1 MSSRFR
7 VYRWRAALAVGA
19 VGLSSAAYAGEPV
32 VSGSGAWC
40 APRCDQLVIDWNQ
53 TAHQFF
59 AAENGHA
66 DPLGASRTMA
76 MMHLAM
82 HDAVNAVKP
91 RYASYALQERAA
103 GADAAVAAVTA
114 AHNVLLAIHPKQAG
128 LLKAQLQ
135 GALQD
140 AGQGAAVESGKA
152 LGARAAKAILDRC
165 ANDGSTARETYTPGT
180 RAGEYRY
187 TPGFD
192 FIALPQWRRVQPFAL
207 RDPSQFR
214 VVAPPALDSAAYTRA
229 YEEVKR
235 LGAAEGARRTA
246 DQMHYAAFWYE
257 FSEIGWNRIARVV
270 ARQKPMD
277 LAERARMFALVN
289 VALADSYIAGW
300 DSKMHYDAW
309 RPVTAI
315 RLAANDGN
323 PATQPDAKW
332 SSMLP
337 TPPIQDHP
345 STHSALGAAAAE
357 VLQQVFGRDD
367 VAFVFT
373 SSSADVANPAR
384 RFASFSDAARENADS
399 RVMAGLHFRFATD
412 AGLQL
417 GRQVGDTAATQ
428 ILQPLADSAANE
440 QAFGS
445 TDRSSSA
452 N

>member
-1 MSSRFR
+1 MSTRFL
-7 VYRWRAALAVGA
+7 VHRWNSALAVIA
-19 VGLSSAAYAGEPV
+19 LV
-32 VSGSGAWC
+32 VSGAAHAGAPASPAESSWC
-40 APRCDQLVIDWNQ
+40 APRCDQLVIDWNH
-53 TAHQFF
+53 TAHQVF

-82 HDAVNAVKP
+82 HDAVNAVQP
-91 RYASYALQERAA
+91 RYAAYALRERAA

-114 AHNVLLAIHPKQAG
+114 AHDVLLALHPKQAV
-128 LLKAQLQ
+128 LLKAQWQ
-135 GALQD
+135 SALQE
-140 AGQGAAVESGKA
+140 AGKGAAVESGKS
-152 LGARAAKAILDRC
+152 LGARAARAILERR
-165 ANDGSTARETYTPGT
+165 AADGSNANESYTPGT

-187 TPGFD
+187 TPGFE
-192 FIALPQWRRVQPFAL
+192 FIALPHWRNLQPFGL
-207 RDPSQFR
+207 RDPAQFR
-214 VVAPPALDSAAYTRA
+214 VAAPPALDSAAYARA
-229 YEEVKR
+229 FEEVKR
-235 LGAAEGARRTA
+235 LGGAEGAQRTA
-246 DQMHYAAFWYE
+246 DQSHFAAFWYE
-257 FSEIGWNRIARVV
+257 FSEIGWNRVARVV
-270 ARQKPMD
+270 ARQQPMD

-300 DSKMHYDAW
+300 DSKMHYNAW

-323 PATQPDAKW
+323 PATQPDLKW

-357 VLQQVFGRDD
+357 VLAQVLGRDD
-367 VAFVFT
+367 VAFAFT
-373 SSSADVANPAR
+373 STSADAANPAR

-417 GRQVGDTAATQ
+417 GRLVGAAAVAQ
-428 ILQPLADSAANE
+428 ILQPIASSAAA
-440 QAFGS
+440 QPAIGDAS
-445 TDRSSSA
+445 RAATY
-452 N
+452 